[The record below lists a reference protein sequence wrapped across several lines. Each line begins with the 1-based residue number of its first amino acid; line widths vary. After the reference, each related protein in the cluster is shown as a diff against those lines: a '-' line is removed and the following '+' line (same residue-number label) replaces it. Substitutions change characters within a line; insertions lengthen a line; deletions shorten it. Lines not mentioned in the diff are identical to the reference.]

1 MTRYIMTKKE
11 LLENAAF
18 MAAPD
23 DAVIE
28 LPNWHYGENGDMRE
42 EVLLS
47 EVEYWEFKKQ
57 INLW

>member
-1 MTRYIMTKKE
+1 MTKRE

-28 LPNWHYGENGDMRE
+28 LPNCHYGKNGDMRE

-47 EVEYWEFKKQ
+47 EVKYWEFKNQ

>member
-1 MTRYIMTKKE
+1 MTKRE

-18 MAAPD
+18 MAASD

-28 LPNWHYGENGDMRE
+28 LPNCHYGENGDMRE

-47 EVEYWEFKKQ
+47 EVKYWEFKNQ